1 MTTLSREKL
10 LERAKLNIE
19 KHRAA
24 TRKLRVSSDTQMDLR
39 LAEIALATLE
49 SDPEYLKRKDL
60 ISTEKSPL
68 NNNHEVLTRIKK
80 LMRK

>member
-24 TRKLRVSSDTQMDLR
+24 TRKLRVSSDAQMDLR
-39 LAEIALATLE
+39 LTEIALATLE
-49 SDPEYLKRKDL
+49 SDPEYLKKQDL
-60 ISTEKSPL
+60 ISAETSPL
-68 NNNHEVLTRIKK
+68 RNNHEVLTRIKK
-80 LMRK
+80 LMKK

>member
-10 LERAKLNIE
+10 LERAKLNTE

-24 TRKLRVSSDTQMDLR
+24 TRKLRVSSDAQMDLR

-49 SDPEYLKRKDL
+49 SDPEYLKRQDL
-60 ISTEKSPL
+60 ISAETSPL
-68 NNNHEVLTRIKK
+68 RNNHEVLTRIKK
-80 LMRK
+80 LMKK

>member
-24 TRKLRVSSDTQMDLR
+24 ARKLRVSSDAQMDLR

-49 SDPEYLKRKDL
+49 SDPEYLKEKDL
-60 ISTEKSPL
+60 ISTEKSPFK
-68 NNNHEVLTRIKK
+68 NNHEILTKIRKLIKK
-80 LMRK
+80 

>member
-10 LERAKLNIE
+10 PERAELNTE

-24 TRKLRVSSDTQMDLR
+24 TRKMDSR
-39 LAEIALATLE
+39 LAEIALVMLE
-49 SDPEYLKRKDL
+49 SDPEYLNKQDL

-68 NNNHEVLTRIKK
+68 KK
-80 LMRK
+80 QS

>member
-10 LERAKLNIE
+10 LERAKLNTE

-24 TRKLRVSSDTQMDLR
+24 TRKLRVSSDAQMDLR

-49 SDPEYLKRKDL
+49 SDPEYLNKQDL
-60 ISTEKSPL
+60 ISAETSPL
-68 NNNHEVLTRIKK
+68 KNNHEILARIKK
-80 LMRK
+80 LMKK

>member
-24 TRKLRVSSDTQMDLR
+24 TRKLRVSSDVQMDLR
-39 LAEIALATLE
+39 LAEIALTTLE
-49 SDPEYLKRKDL
+49 SDPEYLKKQDL
-60 ISTEKSPL
+60 ISAEKFPL

-80 LMRK
+80 LMEK